1 MLQFNADAIILKEG
15 ETYQEMY
22 KVVHGSVAVY
32 IRYGQKDEH
41 LIGVYSKSKCFG
53 EVNVLSDQPSIYTV
67 VAFDDVLLMC
77 ITKDTLEDFI
87 RNNPRNA
94 IDIMQNMVHTN
105 MLMQKNINLLLD
117 DIYEKQDVNK
127 KRTQEMKEM
136 IQKYRLSGCH
146 L

>member
-1 MLQFNADAIILKEG
+1 MLQFSADAIILKEG